1 MAAVNPERV
10 VADVIEANDFPDMAR
25 KYQVRAVPRI
35 VINDRIAFDGALP
48 EQMFLTQIERALGKD
63 EAGEAEPRP

>member
-25 KYQVRAVPRI
+25 RYQVRAVPRI

-48 EQMFLTQIERALGKD
+48 EQMFLTQIERALGKE
-63 EAGEAEPRP
+63 EAGDTEPGP